1 MVRNKC
7 KHLKSVMRAVFRSL
21 SLSLSLNELSVQSTW
36 VHVLDQHLAVHTTQ
50 LAPLNN
56 FPNVFISL

>member
-21 SLSLSLNELSVQSTW
+21 SLSLNELSVQGTW